1 MQIGLPMKRL
11 FMCLAAM
18 LGTLFTI
25 AAQEV
30 EFTADRPGAST
41 GPAVVG
47 LGVAQWEQGMAA
59 ANDGGSMQYT
69 LSNTLLR
76 YGLFEGVE
84 VRLGGDALLYEDA
97 FDWRG
102 AFSGLSVGTKIRC
115 YEGSGFVPAISLMAT
130 LSVPHTGSAGFV
142 TDHLTPSLHLLFE
155 NGINDWLSIGYD
167 VGVDYDGTFAAPTT
181 FAAVCFG
188 ATLSDRL
195 GCFAE
200 SYNCFSEW
208 GNAYCADFGLSY
220 MLAPKVQ
227 LDFAVDMDLARPT
240 KCWAVSFGVA
250 WQIN

>member
-1 MQIGLPMKRL
+1 MKRFFAVL
-11 FMCLAAM
+11 LMVFVAFCAV
-18 LGTLFTI
+18 
-25 AAQEV
+25 AQDV

-47 LGVAQWEQGMAA
+47 LGVAQLEQGMAA

-142 TDHLTPSLHLLFE
+142 TDHLAPSLHLLFE
-155 NGINDWLSIGYD
+155 NGINDWLSIFRNT
-167 VGVDYDGTFAAPTT
+167 V
-181 FAAVCFG
+181 
-188 ATLSDRL
+188 LSL
-195 GCFAE
+195 E
-200 SYNCFSEW
+200 
-208 GNAYCADFGLSY
+208 CAIKS
-220 MLAPKVQ
+220 A
-227 LDFAVDMDLARPT
+227 
-240 KCWAVSFGVA
+240 
-250 WQIN
+250 